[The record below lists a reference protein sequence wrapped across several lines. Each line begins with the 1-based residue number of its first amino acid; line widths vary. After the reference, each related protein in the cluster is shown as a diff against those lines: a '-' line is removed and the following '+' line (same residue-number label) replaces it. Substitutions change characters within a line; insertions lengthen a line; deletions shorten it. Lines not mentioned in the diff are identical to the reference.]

1 MKLRVFD
8 TAAELF
14 QAAAEEFVNRAHAAV
29 RERGRFCVALSG
41 GSTPRGLFSLLVSGK
56 FPDIP
61 WDRTFVFW
69 GDERHVPPDHP
80 DSNYRMTKEALL
92 SKISIPPDH
101 VFRIHGEQPADLAA
115 ANYEETLRRFFGVGI
130 GQFPRFD
137 LALNGMG
144 PDGHTASLFPG
155 TPALNERVSLVAA
168 PWVEKFK
175 THRITLT
182 FPVFNH
188 AACVLFMVTGKEKVP
203 ALHAIYEGNKAGLP
217 AGRVQP
223 TNGELLWFVDREAAG
238 GLESPF

>member
-1 MKLRVFD
+1 MKLRVFE

-14 QAAAEEFVNRAHAAV
+14 QAAAEEFAVRANKAV

-41 GSTPRGLFSLLVSGK
+41 GTTPRGLFSLLVSGA
-56 FPDIP
+56 FPSIP
-61 WDRTFVFW
+61 WDRTFLFW
-69 GDERHVPPDHP
+69 GDERHVPPDSP
-80 DSNYRMTKEALL
+80 DSNYRMTRETLL

-101 VFRIHGEQPADLAA
+101 VLRIPAEQPPDLAA
-115 ANYEETLRRFFGVGI
+115 MNYEETLRRFFGLEV

-144 PDGHTASLFPG
+144 TDGHTASLFPG

-175 THRITLT
+175 SYRITLT

-188 AACVLFMVTGKEKVP
+188 AACVLFMTIGEEKAP
-203 ALHAIYEGNKAGLP
+203 ALRAIYEGNKSGLP
-217 AGRVQP
+217 AGRISP
-223 TNGELLWFVDREAAG
+223 ANGELLWFVDREAAG
-238 GLESPF
+238 ELKNSS